1 MKPAGSVI
9 PNHWRTIS
17 FSSGLRLSEER
28 RRRLMAG
35 QHQKE
40 DFSTLAIVGIER
52 AGIIACVCELDG
64 KVCYVNEN
72 ILRLQ
77 RHDGLLDL
85 QSLKRLSDVSDGF
98 DTILKAVEN
107 EKMIVNR
114 EFLFRTHSSGVKR
127 FICNAGVAEHRG
139 GSYCVIIMHD
149 CAPYNQAFG
158 ENRLHAI
165 LDGLEEGYYET
176 DLRGNLMYVNR
187 AFNTITEYEYGEAIG
202 KNYRVFFGS
211 DDVEKIYRSFHEVF
225 VTGNPSKLTY
235 WVALSKTGRR
245 KKIEASISLMSDH
258 EGNSI
263 GFRGII
269 RDVTEKDM
277 FEKELIRARKIE
289 AIGIL
294 AGGIAHDYNNA
305 LTAILGNISLAK
317 KDADSGESGLLDAL
331 NDAEA
336 ASLKAVELTK
346 RLSIF
351 AQGGKPERKTVEYAE
366 SLKSVVGSV
375 LSGYSGRYE
384 IQVLPG
390 LWKVYIDE
398 FQINQVITYMLNNAV
413 ESMPVPGPIIVSAE
427 NIVVEQ
433 EESRQELT
441 LQPGKYVRIS
451 IRDRG
456 AGIGADDM
464 HRIFDPY
471 FTTKEMASGMGLAT
485 SYAIIKRHHGYIDV
499 DTAPG
504 KGSTFYIYLPVA
516 DPR

>member
-1 MKPAGSVI
+1 
-9 PNHWRTIS
+9 
-17 FSSGLRLSEER
+17 LRLSEER

-35 QHQKE
+35 QQQNE
-40 DFSTLAIVGIER
+40 DFSTLAIVGLER

-64 KVCYVNEN
+64 TVCYVNEN

-77 RHDGLLDL
+77 SHDGPLDL
-85 QSLKRLSDVSDGF
+85 RSVKRLSDISDGF
-98 DTILKAVEN
+98 ASILKAVEK

-114 EFLFRTHSSGVKR
+114 EFLFRTHSSGAKR
-127 FICNAGVAEHRG
+127 LICSAGVAEHRG

-149 CAPYNQAFG
+149 CAPHDPASG

-176 DLRGNLMYVNR
+176 DLHGNLMYVNR

-202 KNYRVFFGS
+202 KNYRVFFGR
-211 DDVEKIYRSFHEVF
+211 DDVEKIYGFFHEVF
-225 VTGNPSKLTY
+225 VTGNHSKLTY

-245 KKIEASISLMSDH
+245 KKIEASISLMSDQD
-258 EGNSI
+258 GKAI

-269 RDVTEKDM
+269 RDVTDKDM

-317 KDADSGESGLLDAL
+317 KEADTGESGLLDAL

-346 RLSIF
+346 RLSTF

-366 SLKSVVGSV
+366 SLKSFVGSV

-384 IQVLPG
+384 LQVEPG
-390 LWKVYIDE
+390 LWRVFIDE
-398 FQINQVITYMLNNAV
+398 FQINQVITYMLNNAI
-413 ESMPVPGPIIVSAE
+413 ESMPVPGRIFISAE

-441 LQPGKYVRIS
+441 LQPGRYVRIS
-451 IRDRG
+451 IRDQG
-456 AGIGADDM
+456 AGIRPDDM